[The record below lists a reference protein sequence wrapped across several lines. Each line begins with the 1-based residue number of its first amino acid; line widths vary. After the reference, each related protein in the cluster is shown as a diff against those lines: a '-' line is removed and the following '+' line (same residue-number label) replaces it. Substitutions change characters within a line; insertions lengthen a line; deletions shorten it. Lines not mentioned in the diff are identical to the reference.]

1 MENNSKLRLA
11 GSVVSSLAI
20 LYYLFEIEQQ
30 IENWVSYDDIINVTD
45 CPQVYGLEIW
55 LLTQSG
61 IWCGSICIMLAVFIA
76 PHMFKLMLCFM
87 YLVGP
92 VFFMWTVFALIVQAS
107 FVNCCAEEMDKC
119 EDFYPFKNSSNFVV
133 LLVVSL
139 LFSVSVTVLLASVL
153 ISALW
158 QQIRNSIL
166 RYQIV

>member
-1 MENNSKLRLA
+1 MENSSKLRLA
-11 GSVVSSLAI
+11 GGIVSSLAI

-30 IENWVSYDDIINVTD
+30 IENWVSYDDIINATD

-61 IWCGSICIMLAVFIA
+61 IWCGSICIMLFVFIS
-76 PHMFKLMLCFM
+76 PQMFKLMLCFM

-92 VFFMWTVFALIVQAS
+92 VFFMWTIFALVVQVS
-107 FVNCCAEEMDKC
+107 FVNCCAKEMDKC

-139 LFSVSVTVLLASVL
+139 LFSVSVTVLLVSIL

-158 QQIRNSIL
+158 QQVRNSVL
-166 RYQIV
+166 RYEIV